1 MKILCSDHVD
11 IAAPAERAFDFVAD
25 ISRWPV
31 WFSPVVSA
39 QHPESLPVALDEE
52 LLLCLHC
59 GRRRWHESFEVTRFV
74 RNAFLSLEGAF
85 SAARRIDFRF
95 EQRAAHTRIACTIGY
110 PVFGIVPAIVDAAIG
125 RHRVKRELRD
135 SLAHLKG
142 LLEHQVEPGMAGDD
156 IFHEAVSPAKTTLEP
171 LPSNR
176 MKEPAGAL

>member
-1 MKILCSDHVD
+1 MKVLCSDYAD
-11 IAAPAERAFDFVAD
+11 IAAPAEKAFALVTD

-52 LLLCLHC
+52 LLVCLHC

-95 EQRAAHTRIACTIGY
+95 EQRAGHTRVACAIGY
-110 PVFGIVPAIVDAAIG
+110 RVFGVVPSIVDAAFN
-125 RHRVKRELRD
+125 RQRVKRELRD
-135 SLAHLKG
+135 SLVHLKG
-142 LLEHQVEPGMAGDD
+142 LLEHQVETDKAGDD
-156 IFHEAVSPAKTTLEP
+156 IFQEVASDAETKLEP
-171 LPSNR
+171 TPSRR